1 MVEISQVEIKQDSIE
16 STLCST
22 LIKAQLNL
30 SWVKL
35 EPLLANFSA
44 NAIILRRENSD
55 NQIKPISITFFYFHQ
70 KKKKNPHIC
79 QQMIRKWDLF
89 EKLILALLKFIE
101 SHYQH
106 Q

>member
-1 MVEISQVEIKQDSIE
+1 MINVSQVEIKKNSIDAWFW
-16 STLCST
+16 L
-22 LIKAQLNL
+22 KQ
-30 SWVKL
+30 VKL
-35 EPLLANFSA
+35 EPFLAIFSA

-70 KKKKNPHIC
+70 KRRKIHILPANDSKVRSLAKTNP
-79 QQMIRKWDLF
+79 R
-89 EKLILALLKFIE
+89 ALLKFIE